1 MRSEVTIH
9 LYRCDS
15 IIQTCQNPLKL
26 LNVSPLFLDPI
37 EILLI
42 LKNIQCSVFTSPFGE
57 DVLLSQLMCYSW
69 CASTPVISLSLS
81 CHQISKSG
89 ISFLHNV
96 SASYWEPFILKQ
108 TLLWLL
114 ISVMYMANQACFCF
128 SQLRDHMHFKTCS
141 VCVSERMKTP
151 IMKA

>member
-1 MRSEVTIH
+1 MRSKVMIH

-37 EILLI
+37 EISLI
-42 LKNIQCSVFTSPFGE
+42 LKNIQCPVFTSPFGKY
-57 DVLLSQLMCYSW
+57 VLLSQLMCYSW
-69 CASTPVISLSLS
+69 CASKPVISLSR
-81 CHQISKSG
+81 HRISRKSG
-89 ISFLHNV
+89 ILLLHNA
-96 SASYWEPFILKQ
+96 SASYWGPFILKQ

-114 ISVMYMANQACFCF
+114 ISVMYIAKQGCFCF
-128 SQLRDHMHFKTCS
+128 SQLRDHMRFKTRSICA
-141 VCVSERMKTP
+141 SERMKTL

>member
-1 MRSEVTIH
+1 MIH

-42 LKNIQCSVFTSPFGE
+42 LKNIQGSVFTSPFGK

-69 CASTPVISLSLS
+69 CASKPVISPSLATGS
-81 CHQISKSG
+81 PGRVAFH
-89 ISFLHNV
+89 SFITR
-96 SASYWEPFILKQ
+96 SYLTEGPSF
-108 TLLWLL
+108 
-114 ISVMYMANQACFCF
+114 
-128 SQLRDHMHFKTCS
+128 
-141 VCVSERMKTP
+141 
-151 IMKA
+151 